1 MYEAYRL
8 RAYDGKRIHPLRLK
22 KPIKC
27 KCTVGLPGRRNQEF
41 GISIY
46 KGIRQLYSN
55 QNNYTTDRNMR
66 PAIAVGGTTCDG
78 VTQSGVATELNTRPV
93 TMSISSFFSS
103 LVAGTLHADAEEVS
117 KVSEVEPQQEE
128 VAGEAEAAQEEE
140 EPEDV
145 RFDFALSEV
154 FFAERGCA
162 RRSIPSCV
170 KRRKSR
176 PSARLPPSTSSTAKK
191 TFSPERVSSMK
202 IVWKKCEF
210 FLSNIDTYTCY

>member
-1 MYEAYRL
+1 
-8 RAYDGKRIHPLRLK
+8 
-22 KPIKC
+22 
-27 KCTVGLPGRRNQEF
+27 
-41 GISIY
+41 
-46 KGIRQLYSN
+46 
-55 QNNYTTDRNMR
+55 MR

-128 VAGEAEAAQEEE
+128 VAGEAEAEAAQEEE

-154 FFAERGCA
+154 FFAELGCA
-162 RRSIPSCV
+162 RRSIHSCV

-191 TFSPERVSSMK
+191 KFSPERVLSMK

-210 FLSNIDTYTCY
+210 FLSNLDTHTCY